1 MFVKIFQICLEE
13 NSFFRYNRKKESKIY
28 HSQFAPRSRAAQIGE
43 PMKFKEFWKTYS
55 REIAKLLTTHFAL
68 AIFSIL
74 CSSIFL
80 VVEYTQTMKLVGI
93 VISLFV
99 FAFYYYL
106 VRSQMWNLGAKDKL
120 KANGGR
126 GKLNSLTG
134 LYLGLI
140 SSIPSFI
147 FNIIYIISHFYQDY
161 AGFKN
166 VYAVSYCIELIWDAH
181 AIGLRLATESP
192 FAFLSA
198 SILPALFAG
207 LAYYL
212 GTKEFSLFGHKKTKE

>member
-1 MFVKIFQICLEE
+1 MQTA
-13 NSFFRYNRKKESKIY
+13 R
-28 HSQFAPRSRAAQIGE
+28 IGE

-80 VVEYTQTMKLVGI
+80 VVEYTQTMKLVGV

-120 KANGGR
+120 KREGGR

-140 SSIPSFI
+140 ASIPSFLL
-147 FNIIYIISHFYQDY
+147 NIVYIVSHTYHSY
-161 AGFKN
+161 AGFQD

-192 FAFLSA
+192 YAFLTA

-212 GTKEFSLFGHKKTKE
+212 GTKEFSLFGSKKTKE